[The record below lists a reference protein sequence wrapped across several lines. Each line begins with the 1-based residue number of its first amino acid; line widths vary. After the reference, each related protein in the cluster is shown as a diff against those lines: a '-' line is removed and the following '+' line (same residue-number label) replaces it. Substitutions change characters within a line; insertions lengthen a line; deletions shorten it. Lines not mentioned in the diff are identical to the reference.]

1 MKIQHGQIG
10 IRGKEDG
17 RRKMETEEGRDGWQ
31 GAHLAW
37 EEAAEVKEAEMKD
50 GMDTWREE
58 KQTMKEMK
66 METRNG
72 GEMDQREEGAI
83 VEAEAEVAEYPE
95 GGTYGGTEENFGQ
108 LVNATNASRL

>member
-17 RRKMETEEGRDGWQ
+17 HRKMEMEEGRDSWQ

-37 EEAAEVKEAEMKD
+37 EEVAEGKEAEMEG
-50 GMDTWREE
+50 GMDSWWEE

-66 METRNG
+66 TETQNG
-72 GEMDQREEGAI
+72 GEMDQREERAI
-83 VEAEAEVAEYPE
+83 VEAEVAEYPE
-95 GGTYGGTEENFGQ
+95 GGTYGGMEENLGQ
-108 LVNATNASRL
+108 LVNVTNASRL